1 MRSGFVSHTG
11 SSLHGMDD
19 YLQRTSQNA
28 FKLFAGKL
36 QSATSG
42 RRGQLATMGLNLA
55 NLTTNKHALNGVY
68 QKNAPVIDA
77 YFEYVDLV
85 ALSEKLGV
93 EETVYTGVSRSLIK
107 TGTVLLAGMAIGM
120 LGQRIFNGKTNS

>member
-1 MRSGFVSHTG
+1 MRSGYVTHTSTG
-11 SSLHGMDD
+11 LQGMDD

-55 NLTTNKHALNGVY
+55 NLTTDKNGINTVY
-68 QKNAPVIDA
+68 QNHASVIDS

-93 EETVYTGVSRSLIK
+93 EDAVSTGVSRSLIK
-107 TGTVLLAGMAIGM
+107 TGSLILIGMAIGVA
-120 LGQRIFNGKTNS
+120 GQRIFTGKRTS